1 MKSIDIIKNSI
12 LEINSQLKKKDKI
25 KFNKNFEILGK
36 KNNLD
41 SLILVNLFTTIEEK
55 IKNINGK
62 EIVLLSEDFFK
73 QSFKKNYTIAN
84 LEKDIDK
91 KLKKNSY
98 LLSIKF
104 Y

>member
-55 IKNINGK
+55 VKNINGK
-62 EIVLLSEDFFK
+62 
-73 QSFKKNYTIAN
+73 
-84 LEKDIDK
+84 
-91 KLKKNSY
+91 
-98 LLSIKF
+98 
-104 Y
+104 

>member
-84 LEKDIDK
+84 LEKDKDK
-91 KLKKNSY
+91 KLKK
-98 LLSIKF
+98 K
-104 Y
+104 

>member
-41 SLILVNLFTTIEEK
+41 SLILVNLFTSIEEK

-91 KLKKNSY
+91 KLKK
-98 LLSIKF
+98 K
-104 Y
+104 

>member
-62 EIVLLSEDFFK
+62 EIVLLSED
-73 QSFKKNYTIAN
+73 
-84 LEKDIDK
+84 
-91 KLKKNSY
+91 
-98 LLSIKF
+98 
-104 Y
+104 

>member
-91 KLKKNSY
+91 KLKK
-98 LLSIKF
+98 K
-104 Y
+104 

>member
-55 IKNINGK
+55 IKTINGK

-91 KLKKNSY
+91 KLKK
-98 LLSIKF
+98 K
-104 Y
+104 

>member
-41 SLILVNLFTTIEEK
+41 ALILVNLFTTIEEK

-91 KLKKNSY
+91 KLKK
-98 LLSIKF
+98 K
-104 Y
+104 

>member
-25 KFNKNFEILGK
+25 KFKKNFEILDK

-91 KLKKNSY
+91 KLKK
-98 LLSIKF
+98 K
-104 Y
+104 